1 MQFLHN
7 WVKGTLLSILTC
19 LPSSI
24 YGMGYIDFGFG
35 ITTQS
40 SESEEGQTLSSS
52 DAFSPDLDF
61 TVGYSFY
68 GLFIGGKIFSNTIS
82 SVNTEKATSQ
92 EIPTL
97 SLTTKTEYIGN
108 TSGYGFTFGY
118 AKLGLLLTYTSYLN
132 IEQDLEITQTKYL
145 AGVPNQDSQTSSG
158 KGKYSMDD
166 GKGYQID
173 FFYGMQFGSNVF
185 FGPKISY
192 LSFKHDSRYINNELQ
207 SQFKGRTQSK
217 ITPKIGV
224 ISIF

>member
-1 MQFLHN
+1 MQFLHT

-82 SVNTEKATSQ
+82 SVS
-92 EIPTL
+92 
-97 SLTTKTEYIGN
+97 TKTVTSTEVPTASATLKNEIVAN
-108 TSGYGFTFGY
+108 TSGYGLTVGY
-118 AKLGLLLTYTSYLN
+118 ARLGLMLTYTSYLN
-132 IEQDLEITQTKYL
+132 VAQDYTLTQTLYQTGL
-145 AGVPNQDSQTSSG
+145 PNEDSQPSSG
-158 KGKYSMDD
+158 KMTGSMSD

-185 FGPKISY
+185 FGPKLSY
-192 LSFKHDSRYINNELQ
+192 LSFKHDSSYTNDELQ
-207 SQFKGRTQSK
+207 ADFKGKTQSK

-224 ISIF
+224 ISVF